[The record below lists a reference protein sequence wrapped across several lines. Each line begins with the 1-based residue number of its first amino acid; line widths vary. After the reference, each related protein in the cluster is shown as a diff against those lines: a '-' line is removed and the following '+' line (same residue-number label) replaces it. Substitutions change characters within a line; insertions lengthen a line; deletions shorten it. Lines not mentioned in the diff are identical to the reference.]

1 MPSND
6 RIPNY
11 SLCLHNPSEPP
22 TSFLQTS
29 ASQSVARYTR
39 QTGLQV
45 VRSEGRV
52 FSLGDPSALR
62 IGLIDGTDLTRTPSF
77 KTRKCCLC
85 LWQMA
90 ACSLQVNRSLWINL
104 ITLFLVFG
112 SEAIPEYTQYFLP
125 LERLLLVTWG
135 IFQMKSPRLRH
146 CVITLPLRRHGPM
159 HWSVVFAVNVALDR
173 NTMTWT
179 FSSAL

>member
-1 MPSND
+1 MPSNY

-11 SLCLHNPSEPP
+11 FLCLHNPSEPP

-29 ASQSVARYTR
+29 ASLSVACSTC

-45 VRSEGRV
+45 VRSEGRG

-62 IGLIDGTDLTRTPSF
+62 IGLIDLTRAPSL

-90 ACSLQVNRSLWINL
+90 ACSLQVNRSLWPNL

-146 CVITLPLRRHGPM
+146 CVITLPLRRRGPR
-159 HWSVVFAVNVALDR
+159 H
-173 NTMTWT
+173 
-179 FSSAL
+179 